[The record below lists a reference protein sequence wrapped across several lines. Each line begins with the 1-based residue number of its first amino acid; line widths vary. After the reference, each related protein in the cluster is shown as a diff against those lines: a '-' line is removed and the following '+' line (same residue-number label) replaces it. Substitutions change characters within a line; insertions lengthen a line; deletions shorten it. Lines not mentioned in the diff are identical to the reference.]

1 MQNEMLATAVSPAPI
16 DPDIAELMP
25 FINPDVI
32 EAESIYDMI
41 DEDMNYPDWR

>member
-1 MQNEMLATAVSPAPI
+1 
-16 DPDIAELMP
+16 MP
-25 FINPDVI
+25 FMNPDVI

>member
-1 MQNEMLATAVSPAPI
+1 
-16 DPDIAELMP
+16 MP